1 MMLIEQQRR
10 ADTKSKKSTASNYN
24 LPERGYARSVSRSRV
39 HIAAAG
45 LRHTRAPSANK
56 NSASC
61 LCAFV
66 VKIFGMSKTAFLF
79 AGQGAQ
85 VVGMGKDLAEK
96 FPSAKAWFD
105 RANAALGYD
114 LAGICFNGPE
124 ADLTKTENAQPAI
137 FLVSWVAFQLL
148 KEQAPNLKFE
158 GMAGLSLG
166 EFTAL
171 TAAGVMSFEDGLRVV
186 RQRGRFM
193 QEACDVTKG
202 GMAAIIGL
210 DEALTREVCAEAG
223 VVLANLNCP
232 GQLVISGEAEKITKA
247 CEIAKAKGAK
257 RALPLM
263 VAGAYHS
270 PLMASAQPK
279 LLAELAK
286 LHISAPAVPV
296 ISNVN
301 ALPHGI
307 ADRTVSQLV
316 EQVTSSVL
324 WEQSMRV
331 LLAQGFTRFIELG
344 PGTAL
349 SGFMKRIDKSVQML
363 NVSDSAS
370 LEMTIENLKSRS

>member
-1 MMLIEQQRR
+1 M
-10 ADTKSKKSTASNYN
+10 
-24 LPERGYARSVSRSRV
+24 
-39 HIAAAG
+39 
-45 LRHTRAPSANK
+45 
-56 NSASC
+56 
-61 LCAFV
+61 
-66 VKIFGMSKTAFLF
+66 VKIFGMSKTALLF

-124 ADLTKTENAQPAI
+124 ADLTKTENAQPGI

-148 KEQAPNLKFE
+148 QEQVQSLKSNVQSHGSANAAVNIEHGTLDFQAT
-158 GMAGLSLG
+158 AGLSLG

-171 TAAGVMSFEDGLRVV
+171 TAAGAMSFEDGLRVV
-186 RQRGRFM
+186 RQRGKFM

-210 DEALTREVCAEAG
+210 DEVPTREVCAEAG

-247 CEIAKAKGAK
+247 CELAKAKGAK
-257 RALPLM
+257 RALPLS

-279 LLAELAK
+279 LGAELAK
-286 LHISAPAVPV
+286 VNLVSPSVPV
-296 ISNVN
+296 ISNVT
-301 ALPHGI
+301 AQAHGSA
-307 ADRTVSQLV
+307 ADISTKLV
-316 EQVTSSVL
+316 EQVCASVR
-324 WEQSMRV
+324 WEESMRA
-331 LLAQGFTRFIELG
+331 LLAQGYTRFIELG

-349 SGFMKRIDKSVQML
+349 SGFMKRIDKTATML
-363 NVSDSAS
+363 NVSDATS
-370 LEMTIENLKSRS
+370 LEATVKALSV